1 MPAKF
6 QVPLFYNFDDRY
18 WTASVSANAA
28 QVEEIDPIPQNS
40 TVDFAVTFCANGA
53 ATTLT
58 SPDWTGGIKVR
69 DDFSGTYLVQLSNPT
84 LVGTVYTFSMLIES
98 AELRVALLNTQNQY
112 AFEIHE
118 ATSGISTL
126 VPIFFSI
133 SRSYTLTG
141 ASPTSSSGTL
151 VVAAT
156 KTVSFPLSLTFPS
169 SDGTNGFALTYNS
182 DNVLMWAAT
191 GDLTDGNKND
201 ITVTGSAGTWTI
213 DPGVVTLAKMANMAT
228 AKVIGRTSSGTGV
241 PELLSI
247 SGTGNV
253 AMTASP
259 TFTGT
264 VTAATI
270 AATTVNGGTLAIG
283 GYIDTS
289 FGGGYINTSAGGDI
303 DTSSSGGNINTY
315 TNGGNISTN
324 SSGGSID
331 TSVGGG
337 SINTSVGGGSISTIG
352 TGSIELGVTGTRTI
366 FRGNAATN
374 NKTIDL
380 PNLTGT
386 VVVTAATSATATQ
399 ALFAQATGFP
409 AYRAIAA
416 GDLPAT
422 FASGTAITNA
432 ALTTPILGIPQSGT
446 LTNCTGLPVSGITAS
461 TTLALGVGSIQLG
474 HATANTLTASSGVLS
489 IENKVVLDQT
499 NTLIGIANK
508 TFVAPVLGA
517 ATATS
522 INGVTISGSGTAALR
537 TDKLSVFATTTSAE
551 FRGALSDETGTG
563 LAVFNNTPTLI
574 APVLGV
580 ATATSINGVTIS
592 GSGTAA
598 LRTDK
603 LSVFAATTSTELRGV
618 ISDETGTGS
627 LVFSSTPTFI
637 TPVLGEASVTSLNGI
652 TIASGGSG
660 TLTMGASIT
669 TTNGASPGGLINT
682 AGSATGAGGSI
693 NTSSGT
699 SAGGAINT
707 SNGGGGIN
715 TTGNGS
721 IGLGVAANR
730 ITLVGTAASAGKTAT
745 FPNVT
750 GTVVVTADVGTT
762 ATHALFAQG
771 TGFPAYR
778 AIATGDLPSISS
790 GLTGILPG
798 ANGGTGVANTS
809 KTITLGG
816 NLTTNGAFATT
827 LTATGTTSITLPT
840 TGTIATLAGTETL
853 TNKTFTAPVILQI
866 NDATGN
872 ETLKLASIA
881 SAVNE
886 VTIENAATGNAV
898 HILATG
904 GDASVGLHLA
914 GKGSSGYVNVQ
925 DSVDA
930 TKRILFNASGGTT
943 STRTMLSSTQTVD
956 RTITLPDAAGTVV
969 LNTSGTLA
977 APGAIGGTTA
987 STGAFTSVTCSSTI
1001 DVTGNVILAKTIT
1014 AAATTAP
1021 QEINKTSGSVN
1032 FAATDSSKVVT
1043 NSLVTINSVIICTVA
1058 TNDATMFAV
1067 QVVAAAGFFT
1077 IYANNL
1083 ATAETRVN
1091 FLVTN

>member
-112 AFEIHE
+112 ALEIHE

-517 ATATS
+517 
-522 INGVTISGSGTAALR
+522 
-537 TDKLSVFATTTSAE
+537 
-551 FRGALSDETGTG
+551 
-563 LAVFNNTPTLI
+563 
-574 APVLGV
+574 